1 MSSSVS
7 PTSKP
12 TAPVRRT
19 GSDKDRSVLE
29 LGGSF
34 VRVFRFHYEVTFQVL
49 HNSSFSRKNK
59 ESRLLDF
66 QKCMQNFQQILAL

>member
-7 PTSKP
+7 STLKP

-29 LGGSF
+29 LWDLLFMFLDSTMKLHSRFFTTAVSPGRIKKAGSWIF
-34 VRVFRFHYEVTFQVL
+34 
-49 HNSSFSRKNK
+49 KNACK
-59 ESRLLDF
+59 
-66 QKCMQNFQQILAL
+66 ILNKS